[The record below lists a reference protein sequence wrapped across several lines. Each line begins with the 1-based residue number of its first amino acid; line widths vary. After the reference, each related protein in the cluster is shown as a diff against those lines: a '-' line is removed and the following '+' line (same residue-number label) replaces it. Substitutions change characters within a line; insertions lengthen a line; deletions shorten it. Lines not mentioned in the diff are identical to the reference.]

1 MSGDELCAIRLAILG
16 GRDEHG
22 KGFAPHD
29 SGVVSGHVQR
39 LARRNYEIR
48 EGLYVSHAHRPPLDP
63 GKVFLCLDEFRRQVQ
78 LVIRPGSEPS
88 RQHHR
93 RLADRHRPLAPVQQV
108 AAAQVLAELAG
119 VLRAAGERLHF
130 RRRRRLGS
138 DEDRE
143 NIDAGREADCRGRG
157 VRDGQQYEL
166 LHCDLGDAMT
176 GTILNSI
183 RSLHMRAN
191 SVKAAAVSLSSKS
204 SPPLKSAAV
213 QRPRSLTPLGGWP
226 PVFLNRAIA
235 SSRPFVSGFKV
246 KVNMNFMSTSFPSL
260 SCQMVVYFVVA
271 WNSTALALRRVMPC
285 LALHQG

>member
-1 MSGDELCAIRLAILG
+1 
-16 GRDEHG
+16 
-22 KGFAPHD
+22 FAPHD
-29 SGVVSGHVQR
+29 SGVVPGHVQR
-39 LARRNYEIR
+39 LWRRNYEIL
-48 EGLYVSHAHRPPLDP
+48 EGLYVSHAHRALLDP
-63 GKVFLCLDEFRRQVQ
+63 GKVLLRLDEFRRQVQ

-204 SPPLKSAAV
+204 NPPAEIGGRPATQELDSFGWLASGLLESRDRLVPPLCLWFQGEGQHEFHEHLLSITFLPSRAPWDDA
-213 QRPRSLTPLGGWP
+213 QRLGRCRQTGARRRPTAPR
-226 PVFLNRAIA
+226 
-235 SSRPFVSGFKV
+235 
-246 KVNMNFMSTSFPSL
+246 
-260 SCQMVVYFVVA
+260 
-271 WNSTALALRRVMPC
+271 LRSPW
-285 LALHQG
+285 L